1 MVTVQELW
9 SVCLTLVPDSKKAL
23 SLEFRTDSTSCIHG
37 FTCDY
42 YDFATDTANK
52 LWQCF
57 FIFYLNAQYLKAYIS
72 YTISLL
78 YVLLSF

>member
-52 LWQCF
+52 L
-57 FIFYLNAQYLKAYIS
+57 
-72 YTISLL
+72 
-78 YVLLSF
+78 